1 MKKKPPTPRAPP
13 AFNLRAAEQSLNDII
28 ALMEGKQF
36 SSAEE
41 ANAFLQKQ
49 LAHGGIPHATT
60 DTPLE
65 KAQELMYEAE
75 AADPK
80 QRLKLAKQ
88 ALALT
93 PDCAEAYIILAESV
107 ARRDLPAAV
116 EYAREAV
123 RAGERTLGKEPFE
136 EDVGHFW
143 GILSTRPYMRARAA
157 LAEFLWLNHNYNE
170 SIEVSKE
177 TLRLNP
183 GDNQGIRYV
192 LAGRLM
198 ALDRD
203 DDFEALFNEYEGDMM
218 ACFAYSHA
226 LWLFRKEGASPAAD
240 ASLSKA
246 VKCNPYV
253 PEYLLATRKLP
264 SQSPDY
270 YGFGDRNE
278 AILYVEGS
286 AVAWARSKG
295 ALLWI
300 RRSCGKR
307 IPH

>member
-1 MKKKPPTPRAPP
+1 MKKKQPTPRAPP
-13 AFNLRAAEQSLNDII
+13 AYNPRAAEQSLNDVM
-28 ALMEGKQF
+28 ALMAGKEF
-36 SSAEE
+36 SSLEE
-41 ANAFLQKQ
+41 ANAFLKEQ
-49 LAHGGIPHATT
+49 LAHGGIPHATAA
-60 DTPLE
+60 TPLE

-75 AADPK
+75 VADPR

-88 ALALT
+88 ALELT

-116 EYAREAV
+116 EFAREAV

-143 GILSTRPYMRARAA
+143 GILETRPYMRSRAA
-157 LAEFLWLNHNYNE
+157 LADFLWLNHNYDE

-183 GDNQGIRYV
+183 GDNQGIRYI

-198 ALDRD
+198 VVDRD
-203 DDFEALFNEYEGDMM
+203 DDFEALYNEFEDDAM
-218 ACFAYSHA
+218 AGFAYSHA

-240 ASLSKA
+240 TALSEA

-253 PEYLLATRKLP
+253 PEYLLAPRKMP
-264 SQSPDY
+264 SKPPRH
-270 YGFGDRNE
+270 YGLGDRNE
-278 AILYVEGS
+278 AILYVE
-286 AVAWARSKG
+286 VAGMAWTRTKG
-295 ALLWI
+295 ALLWV
-300 RRSCGKR
+300 RRSCGYR